1 MYDGPQSPA
10 KRLKNNNGS
19 WPQWDVSQNTSA
31 SGNNI
36 HVSTPDRR
44 TELFNQRELHQ
55 SAKQQAT
62 PRQKSIYLSLIKD
75 ALRSEPD
82 KPSSLEDILNWI
94 CTNRSA
100 VYQEYGA
107 KKLRSAIQTSLN
119 FQAKKVESKR
129 TVWEYEGG
137 TWQLHKAVG
146 TAADEESVD
155 TYTER
160 QACTPSAL
168 VPSPMGR
175 QDRDG
180 TFESPNDTLPSELRE
195 TRERYNA
202 NSQNIPSATVPFTQ
216 AEGRL
221 ATIESQPSHPS
232 TKADAQIES
241 ENLPSRAAPS
251 APPAVGHSS
260 NHNETLAQNEP
271 AAGSISTAP
280 NHEHPDTGESRAL
293 AGSCEDSGQYG
304 QGEPDYGQIVRDLH
318 RLKQKRKMQEQKIE
332 AGHNSL
338 PDVSRLTKSAS
349 EAQRAA
355 DEAQRV
361 ADEAQRAAETA
372 KKAVEDAQAKQSQL
386 TADELYLEKLTQDSR
401 VLRAQLDID

>member
-1 MYDGPQSPA
+1 VYDGPQSPA

-19 WPQWDVSQNTSA
+19 WPQRDVSQEKSA

-44 TELFNQRELHQ
+44 TELFNPRESHQ

-146 TAADEESVD
+146 TVADEESVD

-160 QACTPSAL
+160 QAFTPSVL

-175 QDRDG
+175 QSRDG
-180 TFESPNDTLPSELRE
+180 TFESLNDTLPSELRE
-195 TRERYNA
+195 TCERYNA
-202 NSQNIPSATVPFTQ
+202 NSQNMSPAIVPFTQ
-216 AEGRL
+216 VESRL
-221 ATIESQPSHPS
+221 AAIESQPSHPS

-271 AAGSISTAP
+271 AAVSISTTL

-293 AGSCEDSGQYG
+293 AGSCVDPEQDG

-318 RLKQKRKMQEQKIE
+318 RLKQERKMQEQKIE

-338 PDVSRLTKSAS
+338 PDVSRLTQSAS

-372 KKAVEDAQAKQSQL
+372 KRAVEDAQAKQSQL
-386 TADELYLEKLTQDSR
+386 TADELHLEKLTQDSR

>member
-1 MYDGPQSPA
+1 
-10 KRLKNNNGS
+10 
-19 WPQWDVSQNTSA
+19 
-31 SGNNI
+31 
-36 HVSTPDRR
+36 
-44 TELFNQRELHQ
+44 
-55 SAKQQAT
+55 
-62 PRQKSIYLSLIKD
+62 
-75 ALRSEPD
+75 
-82 KPSSLEDILNWI
+82 
-94 CTNRSA
+94 
-100 VYQEYGA
+100 
-107 KKLRSAIQTSLN
+107 
-119 FQAKKVESKR
+119 
-129 TVWEYEGG
+129 
-137 TWQLHKAVG
+137 
-146 TAADEESVD
+146 VD

-160 QACTPSAL
+160 QAFTPSVL

-175 QDRDG
+175 KSRDG
-180 TFESPNDTLPSELRE
+180 TFESLNDTLPSELRE

-202 NSQNIPSATVPFTQ
+202 NSQNISPAIVPFTQ
-216 AEGRL
+216 VESRL
-221 ATIESQPSHPS
+221 AAIESQPSHPS

-338 PDVSRLTKSAS
+338 PDVSRLTQSAS

-401 VLRAQLDID
+401 ILRAQLDID